1 MPSLDALVAAS
12 WQGALLAL
20 VAWAFCRL
28 APKAPASARAA
39 LWWAVSLKMAL
50 AVLAPSALAL
60 PLLAPPAPAVAAPV
74 AAPAAAVAVTTVA
87 PSQRA
92 DEPSPEGLLRL
103 VWIAGAAVLLL
114 AHLRQGQ
121 RLQSVLR
128 RSRPLGSGDTAEAA
142 RSLSA
147 ALGLRRV
154 PELRL
159 SDEIDTPL
167 VARAW
172 RPVVLLPVR
181 FVEESTAD
189 EVAMALAHELAHV
202 RSRDL
207 LFAFVPALAGLLLW
221 FHPAAW
227 LAAREWT
234 AEREADCDAVA
245 LLVTGGSPAAYG
257 ELLVRVAEAGRRP
270 AFAAPASLGAASA
283 YPTLRK
289 RVESMKNR
297 PTPPSR
303 ALRAAGLAVA
313 SIALLAAL
321 PWSVTAQTAPK
332 SAAKT
337 FRIAG
342 TWTAT
347 RPVLEMKMQYTFK
360 ADGSY
365 LAALGEMDHQGQ
377 YRVEGRRV
385 VLTPD
390 VVAQRKASV
399 FLQEQSKNPDDLS
412 SSELVY
418 IKRLAKPYAMT
429 LGSDGK
435 SLAGLGFVAKLDPK
449 AKPLF

>member
-1 MPSLDALVAAS
+1 MDGLDALVSAS

-20 VAWAFCRL
+20 LVWGFCRL
-28 APKAPASARAA
+28 VPMVPALYRAT

-60 PLLAPPAPAVAAPV
+60 PLLAPN
-74 AAPAAAVAVTTVA
+74 AVTVVA
-87 PSQRA
+87 PGPMGASLAASRVGDA
-92 DEPSPEGLLRL
+92 ATPVRNDLSSEEFLRL
-103 VWIAGAAVLLL
+103 AWLAGATILLL
-114 AHLRQGQ
+114 AHLRQAH
-121 RLQSVLR
+121 RLQGVFR
-128 RSRPLGSGDTAEAA
+128 RSRAMEEVGAV

-159 SDEIDTPL
+159 SDEVDTPL

-181 FVEESTAD
+181 FVKESTSD
-189 EVAMALAHELAHV
+189 EVSMALAHELAHV

-207 LFAFVPALAGLLLW
+207 LLAFVPALAQLLLW

-245 LLVTGGSPAAYG
+245 LFVTGGSPAAYG
-257 ELLVRVAEAGRRP
+257 ELLIRVAEAGRRP
-270 AFAAPASLGAASA
+270 AFASPNSLGAASA
-283 YPTLRK
+283 YHTLRK
-289 RVESMKNR
+289 RVEHLR
-297 PTPPSR
+297 QRTLQPSR
-303 ALRAAGLAVA
+303 AFRAAGLAVA

-321 PWSVTAQTAPK
+321 PWAVTAQTAVK
-332 SAAKT
+332 RAASLS
-337 FRIAG
+337 G

-347 RPVLEMKMQYTFK
+347 RPVFGTRMQYTFK
-360 ADGSY
+360 PSGSY
-365 LAALGEMDHQGQ
+365 LALIGEMDHQGA
-377 YRVEGRRV
+377 YRMEGRRI
-385 VLTPD
+385 VLIPA
-390 VVAQRKASV
+390 VVAQRDASAY
-399 FLQEQSKNPDDLS
+399 LKEQAKNPDGLPP
-412 SSELVY
+412 SELAY
-418 IKRLAKPYAMT
+418 MKRLAKPYA
-429 LGSDGK
+429 LAVGVDGK